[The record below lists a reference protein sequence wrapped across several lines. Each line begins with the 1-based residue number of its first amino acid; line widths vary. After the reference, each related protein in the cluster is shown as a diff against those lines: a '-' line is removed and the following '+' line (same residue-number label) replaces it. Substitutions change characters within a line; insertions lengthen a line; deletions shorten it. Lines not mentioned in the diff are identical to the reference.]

1 MKDKL
6 TKSGSN
12 YEMLLKNHDQH
23 YRNLEKTI
31 ELLYSFKINV
41 KVIQRFNYTLDD
53 IQWSDAI
60 LTAGGDGTF
69 LLAAAKINNST
80 KPLFGINTDTEHS
93 EGYLLLPHEQSK
105 NFSVT
110 LKKILNGQFKYFVV
124 FNLKI

>member
-1 MKDKL
+1 LKEKL

-12 YEMLLKNHDQH
+12 YELLPKNHDQH
-23 YRNLEKTI
+23 YRYLEKTI

-69 LLAAAKINNST
+69 LLAAAKLTIQKSLCLVLIQTQSILKGIYYCHMNSRKT
-80 KPLFGINTDTEHS
+80 FPL
-93 EGYLLLPHEQSK
+93 L
-105 NFSVT
+105 
-110 LKKILNGQFKYFVV
+110 
-124 FNLKI
+124 